1 MAAHDTEFFN
11 WLVDVRRDLHMHPEI
26 AYEENRTSSKIT
38 DILKS
43 LGIRTMRFDDMTGV
57 VGLIEGPAS
66 GPTIALRADIDAL
79 PIQELNDCPYKS
91 RIDGRMHACGHEAS
105 TTIVLG
111 VAKKLIESGLA
122 ASLNGNVKFL
132 FQPAEEIGAGAKAM
146 IARGVLEN
154 PKVDRIIAG
163 HMSPDIPVGQ
173 VGHFRNLGY
182 ASADRFSVKIIG
194 RGSHG
199 ARPEDA
205 LDPVVAGAHF
215 ITQIQSIVAR
225 NIKPTEPAVVTVGRL
240 VSGDVGNVIPE
251 SAFMEGTIRALS
263 EEVRQQIFA
272 RLHQIA
278 AGLDHGFQ
286 VQSNLTIKKGPPC
299 LYNDPEVAAFL
310 HQASE
315 STIKPENVR
324 YLPPIM
330 ASEDFAYFT
339 AACPGAI
346 MRFGCGNADRRP
358 FYPLHSPHFDID
370 ERVLKI
376 GVGIFT
382 DAIRRYLRP

>member
-1 MAAHDTEFFN
+1 MASNDTEFFN

-26 AYEENRTSSKIT
+26 ANEEHRTSAKIA
-38 DILKS
+38 DILES
-43 LGIRTMRFDDMTGV
+43 LGIRTVRFQDMTGV
-57 VGLIEGPAS
+57 VGLIEGPAN

-91 RIDGRMHACGHEAS
+91 RIDGRMQACGHEAS

-111 VAKKLIESGLA
+111 VAKNLIESGLA
-122 ASLNGNVKFL
+122 ATLHGNVKFL
-132 FQPAEEIGAGAKAM
+132 FQPAEEKAVGAKAM
-146 IARGVLEN
+146 IARGVLES

-182 ASADRFSVKIIG
+182 ASADRFSLNITG

-199 ARPEDA
+199 ALPDDS
-205 LDPVVAGAHF
+205 LDPVVAGAYF

-225 NIKPTEPAVVTVGRL
+225 DIKPTEPAVVTIGTL
-240 VSGDVGNVIPE
+240 VSGDVGTVIPE
-251 SAFMEGTIRALS
+251 SAFMEGSIRALS
-263 EEVRQQIFA
+263 EDVRQQIFT
-272 RLHQIA
+272 RLHQLA
-278 AGLDHGFQ
+278 VGLEHGFL
-286 VQSNLTIKKGPPC
+286 VQCTLTIKEGPPC

-310 HQASE
+310 YHVSE
-315 STIKPENVR
+315 SILKPEDVR
-324 YLPPIM
+324 YLSPIM
-330 ASEDFAYFT
+330 GSEDFAYFT

-358 FYPLHSPHFDID
+358 FYPLHSPYFDID
-370 ERVLKI
+370 ERVLMI
-376 GVGIFT
+376 GVKIFT
-382 DAIRRYLRP
+382 EAIRRYLRH